1 MSDYWDNVEI
11 LRAIDQ
17 WQQETYRGGPL
28 QGVSGL
34 SLMHR
39 MTGSYAVDRMRGFIQ
54 ELHIS
59 YACGLLTFTVRRNPR
74 PNAADADPNSYLQDL
89 SDFALTVEGQ
99 DRARGRMIARPEPE
113 PGEDDGRPISDLILR
128 QVATA
133 ITDQYAP
140 DEIAEL
146 LQEEGIPPEHMQLA
160 EYTTE
165 RTVHAVLAA
174 VWRWGSIGRRAV
186 RRFLGRWLDNQLLT
200 GPGADLRGQL
210 LDQLAR
216 QGWRVR
222 ADDSMLVTAEPAR
235 GIPISAPFLRST
247 RLHALIEAEARDQF
261 LNNKPDLG
269 VLASMRAIEVRVRKL
284 AGYGDEMIG
293 VAMMNAAFGPGGPL
307 TDSAAPK
314 GEQEATRSMFAGA
327 YGMLRNPTGR
337 RVVTQWYFYCYDRCA
352 GPFFLKYCGYFP
364 YQRQAVLQRQRVRQA
379 DGRARRD
386 RLHCAGQRVRR
397 LRRRGRGAADLRFLR
412 RAGDRSARRPVA
424 GHPADHAAGY
434 RYEISVVQAEFSSPR
449 SSTRR

>member
-1 MSDYWDNVEI
+1 
-11 LRAIDQ
+11 
-17 WQQETYRGGPL
+17 
-28 QGVSGL
+28 
-34 SLMHR
+34 MHR

-140 DEIAEL
+140 DEIAEFL
-146 LQEEGIPPEHMQLA
+146 E
-160 EYTTE
+160 
-165 RTVHAVLAA
+165 
-174 VWRWGSIGRRAV
+174 RRAS
-186 RRFLGRWLDNQLLT
+186 RPSTCNSPSTPLSGPSTLSWPQSGGGAPRPPGRAPVPRPLAGQSAADRAGR
-200 GPGADLRGQL
+200 GPAGQL

-222 ADDSMLVTAEPAR
+222 ADDSMLVTAEPVR
-235 GIPISAPFLRST
+235 GIPISAAFLRST

-269 VLASMRAIEVRVRKL
+269 VFASMRAIEVRVRKL

-293 VAMMNAAFGPGGPL
+293 VDMMNQP
-307 TDSAAPK
+307 S
-314 GEQEATRSMFAGA
+314 
-327 YGMLRNPTGR
+327 
-337 RVVTQWYFYCYDRCA
+337 
-352 GPFFLKYCGYFP
+352 
-364 YQRQAVLQRQRVRQA
+364 
-379 DGRARRD
+379 GRAD
-386 RLHCAGQRVRR
+386 RSPTPRPPRAN
-397 LRRRGRGAADLRFLR
+397 RRRPGPCSRALTGCCATPPGAGWSPSGISTATTGARGRSSSSTAATSPTNAKLCCNGNEYAKQMAARAGIGFTALDNGFAACDDVAAVQQICDSFDEQVIEALAARWLDILPTTRPGTGMRSPSCRPSSPHPGPRHAGSRADLL
-412 RAGDRSARRPVA
+412 
-424 GHPADHAAGY
+424 
-434 RYEISVVQAEFSSPR
+434 
-449 SSTRR
+449 